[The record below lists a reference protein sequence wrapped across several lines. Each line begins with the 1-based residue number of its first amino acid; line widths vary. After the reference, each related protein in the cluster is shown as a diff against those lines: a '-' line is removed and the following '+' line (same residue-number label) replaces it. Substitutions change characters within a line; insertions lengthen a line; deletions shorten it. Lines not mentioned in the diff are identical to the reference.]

1 MSENNYYRATI
12 RVSFEDKK
20 GNLKYKKENYI
31 VSAISPTDV
40 EEKLA
45 KHLGTMDYETVGV
58 NITNIVD
65 IVK

>member
-45 KHLGTMDYETVGV
+45 KHLGIMDYETVGV